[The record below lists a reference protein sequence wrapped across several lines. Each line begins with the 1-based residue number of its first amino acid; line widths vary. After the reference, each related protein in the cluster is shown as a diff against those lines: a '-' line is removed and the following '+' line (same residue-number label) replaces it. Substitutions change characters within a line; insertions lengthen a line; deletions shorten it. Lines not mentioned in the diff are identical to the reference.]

1 MARQVIINLIKIA
14 VLACKKNDNWPEF
27 KIPEISVETPED
39 KTHGDYSSNI
49 ALKIAKVVKKNPTE
63 LAQLIVSNF
72 PAAISGFEKIE
83 AKEPGFINFFLS
95 KDYLQKKAGEILKQ
109 GEEFGKLSVGRGLRV
124 NIEFIS
130 ANPTGPLHIG
140 NGRNAF
146 NGDVLANVLEK
157 AGFLVTR
164 EYFINDAKNSSQ
176 IKTLGQTA
184 LGKGEV
190 YLTEYL
196 RSKIKTIQPK
206 LKKTAKDSQAG
217 FLLAKE
223 VQKETKKFIEKKL
236 KIKIDRWVS
245 EEEFYKKNKIKKT
258 LDWLAGQ
265 GIVYEKDNARWL
277 KTSQFGDDKDWV
289 IVRETGE
296 PTYLLSDIAYHK
308 DKVERG
314 FRNIIEIFGADHQAH
329 ASKIKAA
336 MRILGYEGQLDIL
349 ILQLVTLKGKERLSK
364 RRGRIVL
371 LEDLVDEI
379 GLDVARFIYLQKSLD
394 THMEIDLELA
404 KEQSE
409 KNPVYYVQYAHARIC
424 AILRK
429 VSSFRPRVSG
439 FNALSH
445 QSELSLIKQ
454 LIKFPEVVEDTARD
468 YQLQRLPKYALD
480 MATAFHQFYR
490 DCRVISEDKELTR
503 GRLGLISATKIALK
517 NTLNLMGIS
526 APEKM

>member
-1 MARQVIINLIKIA
+1 M
-14 VLACKKNDNWPEF
+14 
-27 KIPEISVETPED
+27 
-39 KTHGDYSSNI
+39 
-49 ALKIAKVVKKNPTE
+49 
-63 LAQLIVSNF
+63 
-72 PAAISGFEKIE
+72 
-83 AKEPGFINFFLS
+83 
-95 KDYLQKKAGEILKQ
+95 GEILRQ
-109 GEEFGKLSVGRGLRV
+109 GEGFGKLSSGNGKGVSV
-124 NIEFIS
+124 EFIS

-146 NGDVLANVLEK
+146 AGDVLANVLEK
-157 AGFLVTR
+157 AGLRVTR
-164 EYFINDAKNSSQ
+164 EYFINDAKNSNQ

-196 RSKIKTIQPK
+196 RSKIKTIRPK
-206 LKKTAKDSQAG
+206 LKKAAKDSQAG

-258 LDWLAGQ
+258 LDWLEGREM
-265 GIVYEKDNARWL
+265 VYEKDNARWL

-314 FRNIIEIFGADHQAH
+314 FQKIIEIFGADHQAH

-336 MRILGYEGQLDIL
+336 MRILGYGGQLDIL

-379 GLDVARFIYLQKSLD
+379 GLDTARFIYLQKSLD

-409 KNPVYYVQYAHARIC
+409 KNPVYYAQYAHARIC
-424 AILRK
+424 SILRK
-429 VSSFRPRVSG
+429 ASG
-439 FNALSH
+439 LKIRASGLGALSH
-445 QSELSLIKQ
+445 PSEQELIKH
-454 LIKFPEVVEDTARD
+454 LIRFPEIIEDTARD
-468 YQLQRLPKYALD
+468 YQLQRLPRYALGL
-480 MATAFHQFYR
+480 ATAFHQFYR

-503 GRLGLISATKIALK
+503 GRLGLVSAAKIALK
-517 NTLNLMGIS
+517 STLILMGIS